1 MTIPLSLYIH
11 FPWCVKK
18 CPYCDF
24 NSHEIS
30 EQLPETAYIE
40 ALNTDLENDLI
51 YVNNRRIKSIFLG
64 GGTPSLFS
72 PEAVREL
79 INRLRQVLVFDPSV
93 EITMEANPGTVDR
106 NKFSGFLDAGVNRL
120 SIGAQS
126 LSDKQLKSL
135 GRIHS
140 SNDVLGSVETARQV
154 GFKNFN
160 LDLMH
165 GLVNQSLNDAM
176 LDLKRAIALNPTH
189 ISWYQLTIEPNT
201 LYYKDPPTLPD
212 DDHLWEIYSTG
223 LDLLADHG
231 YQRYEISAYSKP
243 GFQSRH
249 NLNYWQ
255 FGDYLG
261 IGAGAHGKLTRHNTV
276 TRSNKTRLPE
286 NYLRNPNT
294 NVVELRREDLPLEF
308 LMNALRLTE
317 GFTPDLFRERTGL
330 EPPMLESFLSIARER
345 QLIDGSSER
354 IKATP
359 LGFQFLNELLLLV
372 N

>member
-154 GFKNFN
+154 GFENFN

-176 LDLKRAIALNPTH
+176 LDLKRAIALNPT
-189 ISWYQLTIEPNT
+189 LN
-201 LYYKDPPTLPD
+201 LYY
-212 DDHLWEIYSTG
+212 
-223 LDLLADHG
+223 
-231 YQRYEISAYSKP
+231 
-243 GFQSRH
+243 
-249 NLNYWQ
+249 
-255 FGDYLG
+255 FG
-261 IGAGAHGKLTRHNTV
+261 
-276 TRSNKTRLPE
+276 
-286 NYLRNPNT
+286 
-294 NVVELRREDLPLEF
+294 
-308 LMNALRLTE
+308 
-317 GFTPDLFRERTGL
+317 
-330 EPPMLESFLSIARER
+330 
-345 QLIDGSSER
+345 
-354 IKATP
+354 
-359 LGFQFLNELLLLV
+359 
-372 N
+372 